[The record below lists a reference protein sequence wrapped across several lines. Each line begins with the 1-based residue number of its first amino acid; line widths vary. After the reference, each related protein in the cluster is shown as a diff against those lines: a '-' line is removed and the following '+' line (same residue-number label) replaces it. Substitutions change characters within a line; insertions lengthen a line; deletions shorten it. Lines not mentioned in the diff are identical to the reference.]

1 MTAAI
6 MPLEMVVWLL
16 LCAAFVLLS
25 AFFSGAETG
34 MYCLN
39 RMRLRLAAHEKRP
52 AALRLQQLLSDQ
64 AGLLFTTLIGTNVA
78 NYMAP
83 VCLMTL
89 FLHFLQPA
97 SGVEPFAVY
106 EHQAE
111 LLTTLILTPILFI
124 FGEIVP
130 KNVFQRQ
137 ADRYM
142 MLASAPLAVAHRM
155 ARLSGMLLLQRAIY
169 RFVRNRLRRQVTFT
183 SALHPR
189 LEMYQMLRE
198 GAADGALTSAQMFI
212 LQRIPT
218 LKALRVAS
226 VMTPRSSAVM
236 LNAIASRREI
246 MEIIRRSPYSR
257 LPVYRGDRTNVTGV
271 THILDILTS
280 PADSPLTAYVQ
291 PLVTLS
297 HTTPVMKALT
307 SLQRGRQRMAVV
319 VDNSNRCLGL
329 VTIKDLVEE
338 IVGELAAW

>member
-6 MPLEMVVWLL
+6 PPLELTCWLL
-16 LCAAFVLLS
+16 ACAACVLLS

-39 RMRLRLAAHEKRP
+39 RMRLRLAAHEKQH
-52 AALRLQQLLSDQ
+52 AATRLQRLLSDQ
-64 AGLLFTTLIGTNVA
+64 AGLLFTTLVGTNAA
-78 NYMAP
+78 NYLAP
-83 VCLMTL
+83 ICLVTV
-89 FLHFLQPA
+89 FLHFLQSA
-97 SGVEPFAVY
+97 ESEHLRAVY
-106 EHQAE
+106 EHKAE

-142 MLASAPLAVAHRM
+142 MLIATPLSAAYQA
-155 ARLSGMLLLQRAIY
+155 ARVTGLLVLQRQIS
-169 RFVRNRLRRQVTFT
+169 RFLRSRLGRQTAST
-183 SALHPR
+183 SALHPK

-198 GAADGALTSAQMFI
+198 GAADGALTTAQMFI

-218 LKALRVAS
+218 LKALRIAN
-226 VMTPRSSAVM
+226 VMTPRSSSVM

-246 MEIIRRSPYSR
+246 LDTIRHSPYSR
-257 LPVYRGDRTNVTGV
+257 LPVYRGERANVIGIV
-271 THILDILTS
+271 HILDVLTA
-280 PADSPLTAYVQ
+280 PADSSLTQCLQ
-291 PLVTLS
+291 PLLTLNY
-297 HTTPVMKALT
+297 TTPVMKALT
-307 SLQRGRQRMAVV
+307 ALQRGGQRMAVV
-319 VDNSNRCLGL
+319 VDRSGRCLGL